1 VVALS
6 SCEAQY
12 ISAATGA
19 CPAFWVARLLSE
31 LKDSEIS
38 VPVLRIDSKSTIS
51 LVKNHVHHDRS
62 KHIDVRFHLIREY
75 KNSRQIAVE
84 FIKTEEQLV
93 DFLTKPLGRE
103 KFSELCSKIGPIS
116 VSDRGIKT

>member
-1 VVALS
+1 
-6 SCEAQY
+6 
-12 ISAATGA
+12 
-19 CPAFWVARLLSE
+19 
-31 LKDSEIS
+31 
-38 VPVLRIDSKSTIS
+38 
-51 LVKNHVHHDRS
+51 
-62 KHIDVRFHLIREY
+62 LIREY